1 MGTPTTRAFTPARVV
16 ALVIITMLVP
26 GLVSIRFA
34 SQPDTVSVPAGAKAG
49 ELVLEPYLRDRRRFG
64 TGAFV
69 LTESDGWRRALA
81 FSGA

>member
-49 ELVLEPYLRDRRRFG
+49 ELVLEPCTY
-64 TGAFV
+64 A
-69 LTESDGWRRALA
+69 TEDGLEPARL
-81 FSGA
+81 S